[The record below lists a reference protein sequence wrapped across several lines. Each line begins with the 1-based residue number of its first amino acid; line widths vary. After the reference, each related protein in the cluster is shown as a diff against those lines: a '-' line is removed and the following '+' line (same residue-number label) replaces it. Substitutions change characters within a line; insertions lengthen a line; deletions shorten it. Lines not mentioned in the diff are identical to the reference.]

1 MEVDSNTA
9 IETIFVVAL
18 AVIALAFGIK
28 KVLKDWRI
36 SEAGDSVMQLM
47 HKELERMSAQNTVLS
62 TELNKLQ
69 QEIIQLNAQLRQLCI
84 ENDKLQTEVIAL
96 TNELNAFKRVAAVR
110 KVKVSSNAT
119 S

>member
-1 MEVDSNTA
+1 MGVDSNMA
-9 IETIFVVAL
+9 IETIT
-18 AVIALAFGIK
+18 VIALAIVALVFGVK
-28 KVLKDWRI
+28 KVVKDWRL
-36 SEAGDSVMQLM
+36 SDTGDGIMNLM
-47 HKELERMSAQNTVLS
+47 HKELDRMSAQNTLLS

-96 TNELNAFKRVAAVR
+96 SNELNAFKRVAAVR
-110 KVKVSSNAT
+110 KIKVSNNAT

>member
-1 MEVDSNTA
+1 MEVDSNMA
-9 IETIFVVAL
+9 IETITMVAL
-18 AVIALAFGIK
+18 AIIALVFGIK
-28 KVLKDWRI
+28 KVVKDWRV
-36 SEAGDSVMQLM
+36 SDTGDDIMNLM
-47 HKELERMSAQNTVLS
+47 HKELERMSAQNTLLS

-110 KVKVSSNAT
+110 KIKGA
-119 S
+119 